1 MTVVKKDICFVIHS
15 LQAGGMERVMSE
27 LLNYFAASNRYHVH
41 LVLYG
46 IKRDVFYDIS
56 SDITIHRPSF
66 AFDNSNRILS
76 TIKTNFFLRNTISKI
91 NPVAALSF
99 GERWNNMVLL
109 ALLWTNVPLFVSDR
123 SQPDKS
129 LGKLHDTL
137 RKLLY
142 PKARGVIV
150 QTEKALQIYTKM
162 YAHSNFRVIGNP
174 IRPIPSQPIMR
185 ENYILMVGRYIK
197 SKQQD
202 VLIEIFS
209 KLDAPDWKLVLVGY
223 DHLKQSN
230 QAAWETLAKKLNVS
244 DRVVFAGKQSEV
256 ERYYLSSKIFAFS
269 SASEGFPNVVGEAMS
284 AALPVVSFDCIA
296 GPSDLVED
304 GENGFLIPL
313 NDSEMFIEKLQ
324 LLVDDAGLRDEMA
337 KKSKVLIQKFQLN
350 YICSQFE
357 SFLTSS
363 LATEKYEQ

>member
-1 MTVVKKDICFVIHS
+1 VTAIKKDICFVIHS

-27 LLNYFAASNRYHVH
+27 LLNYFAACNRYHVH

-46 IKRDVFYDIS
+46 IKRDVFYEISKDI
-56 SDITIHRPSF
+56 IIHRPSF
-66 AFDNSNRILS
+66 EFDNSKRLLS
-76 TIKTNFFLRNTISKI
+76 TIKTNFFLRRTIQKI
-91 NPVAALSF
+91 NPIAALSF

-109 ALLWTNVPLFVSDR
+109 ALLGTKVPLYVSDR

-137 RKLLY
+137 RKFLY
-142 PKARGVIV
+142 PKAKGIV
-150 QTEKALQIYTKM
+150 AQTEKALEIYKKM
-162 YAHSNFRVIGNP
+162 YAHHNFKVIGNP
-174 IRPIPSQPIMR
+174 IRPIPAQQIER

-209 KLDAPDWKLVLVGY
+209 KLNAPDWKLVLVGY

-230 QAAWETLAKKLNVS
+230 QKEWEALAQRLNVA

-256 ERYYLSSKIFAFS
+256 EKYYLSSKIFAFS

-296 GPSDLVED
+296 GPSDLISDSES
-304 GENGFLIPL
+304 GFLIPMSDQQL
-313 NDSEMFIEKLQ
+313 FVEKLQ
-324 LLVDDAGLRDEMA
+324 MLINDSSLRDTMG
-337 KKSKVLIQKFQLN
+337 KKSKELIQKFELN
-350 YICSQFE
+350 YICSEFE
-357 SFLTSS
+357 NFMVSN
-363 LATEKYEQ
+363 TED